1 MNKKEMKNMV
11 GNEEIAGLR
20 EKCYANREAPVS
32 QPIARICRKTHVHY
46 NYIKIIS
53 TWEGK

>member
-1 MNKKEMKNMV
+1 MNKKEMRNRV

-20 EKCYANREAPVS
+20 EKCYANREAQVS
-32 QPIARICRKTHVHY
+32 QQIARICRKTHVHY

>member
-1 MNKKEMKNMV
+1 MNKKEMRNMV

-20 EKCYANREAPVS
+20 EKCYANREAQVS
-32 QPIARICRKTHVHY
+32 QPIAHICRKTHVHY